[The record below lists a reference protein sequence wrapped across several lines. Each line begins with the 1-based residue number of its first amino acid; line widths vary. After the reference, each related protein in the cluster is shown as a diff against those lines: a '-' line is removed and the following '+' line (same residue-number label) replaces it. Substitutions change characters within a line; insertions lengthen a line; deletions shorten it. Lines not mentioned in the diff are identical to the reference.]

1 MNQSEPNSSAPL
13 LERIKATFLNPG
25 SLPALVRPGLPWLD
39 VLLISTVVAVLSVAA
54 VPDEFFT
61 EPMEAPVS
69 RRGEPVEVVSSPE
82 VIANWGRALG
92 MLATLG
98 THPVVAAV
106 IAGAVTLLFVTFFRA
121 PATFRDYLSLTAH
134 VLLIPALGTILSI
147 AARWIFGRPLLPGFT
162 TISGEPRGAL
172 EAGLLAI
179 DPFVIWMMIALA
191 FAAHT
196 LDPRRSRLQ
205 AALLLVGGYLVLVFA
220 STALVNPT
228 G

>member
-1 MNQSEPNSSAPL
+1 M
-13 LERIKATFLNPG
+13 
-25 SLPALVRPGLPWLD
+25 VRPGLPWLD
-39 VLLISTVVAVLSVAA
+39 VLLISTAIAVLSVAT
-54 VPDEFFT
+54 VPDQFFL

-82 VIANWGRALG
+82 VIANWGRGLG

-98 THPVVAAV
+98 THPVVAVV

-121 PATFRDYLSLTAH
+121 PATFRDYLSLTSHA
-134 VLLIPALGTILSI
+134 LLIPAVGTIVSI
-147 AARWIFGRPLLPGFT
+147 AVRWIAGGPLLPGFT
-162 TISGEPRGAL
+162 TVSGEPRGAF
-172 EAGLLAI
+172 EVGLLAI
-179 DPFVIWMMIALA
+179 DPFVVWMMIALA
-191 FAAHT
+191 FATHS

-205 AALLLVGGYLVLVFA
+205 ASLLLVGGYLLLVFA